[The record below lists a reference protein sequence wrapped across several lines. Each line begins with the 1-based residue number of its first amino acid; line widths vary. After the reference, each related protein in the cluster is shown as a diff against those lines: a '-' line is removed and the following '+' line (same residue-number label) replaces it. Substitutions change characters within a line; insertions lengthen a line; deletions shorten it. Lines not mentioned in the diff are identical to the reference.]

1 MVSDKNKSP
10 DNKVSPPERHYPDPR
25 NRRRDKPQ
33 EPKTTGHSWDGIEE
47 YDNPMPRWWLWTFYA
62 TIIWG
67 VWYVIAYPAWPLVQ
81 GATEGYKNW
90 STRENVATEIAAA
103 EAANSEI
110 NERLVSAEL
119 ASIPDNDE
127 LRTYA
132 TSAGASVYQTWC
144 AQCHGSGAAGAQV
157 GGYPNLLDN
166 DWLWGGTVEDIH
178 YTIAHGIRNE
188 DDPDARYSQMP
199 AYGDMFETEEID
211 QVVNYV
217 MSMSR
222 EPRDAEAAGAGE
234 ELFVNN
240 CAACHMEDGS
250 GNTDLG
256 APALNDQIWLY
267 GGDYETLIETV
278 TYSRYGVM
286 PPWNVRLSEA
296 EVRAVAVYVHQ
307 LGGGE

>member
-1 MVSDKNKSP
+1 MVSDKNKSA
-10 DNKVSPPERHYPDPR
+10 DNKIRPPERHYPDPK
-25 NRRRDKPQ
+25 NRRRGKPE

-62 TIIWG
+62 CIAWG

-81 GATEGYKNW
+81 GATEGYKGW
-90 STRENVATEIAAA
+90 STRENIAVELAEA
-103 EAANSEI
+103 EAANAEI
-110 NERLVSAEL
+110 NARLVSAEL
-119 ASIPDNDE
+119 TEIPDNPE
-127 LRTYA
+127 LQSYA
-132 TSAGASVYQTWC
+132 VSAGDAVFKTWC
-144 AQCHGSGAAGAQV
+144 AQCHGSGAAGVKA

-166 DWLWGGTVEDIH
+166 HWLWGGSVEEIH

-199 AYGDMFETEEID
+199 AYGEILEREQVD

-217 MSMSR
+217 MSLSGD
-222 EPRDAEAAGAGE
+222 PRDAQAAEAGE
-234 ELFVNN
+234 EIFLNN

-250 GNTDLG
+250 GMTAMG

-267 GGDYETLIETV
+267 GGDYDTIMETV
-278 TYSRYGVM
+278 TYSRFGVM
-286 PPWNVRLSEA
+286 PPWNERLSEA